1 MRLSSSGLEDFQEWK
16 NGVMYKRYILRVI
29 RKRGGLGTKSTNKQI
44 DGIGW
49 KVQKQRRAVYLIDM
63 VD

>member
-1 MRLSSSGLEDFQEWK
+1 
-16 NGVMYKRYILRVI
+16 MYKRYILRVI

-44 DGIGW
+44 DHVDGIGW